1 MNGPLD
7 GVQVL
12 EVANW
17 LAGPTAAALLG
28 DMGAQVI
35 KIEPPSGDAW
45 RGLVS
50 TTTGSGQAAGG
61 PNWSFE
67 MDNRGKR
74 SATVNL
80 NHPAGRAIIQQLAE
94 RADVFITNLSPARA
108 ERYTLTYPTLS
119 ARNPRLIYAWVTA
132 YGAEGP
138 DRDRLGF
145 DFTAYWARSGM
156 MHLLGDAGAPPM
168 LQRGG
173 MGDHTTALAM
183 LSGILAALIERGQ
196 SGLGQEV
203 RCSLLNTGAFVLS
216 GDLQTALVTGQDP
229 PKRDAVSPPNPIQQ
243 RYQCADGRWLLLNMP
258 QSDPYW
264 PKVCRALDRPDLI
277 DDVRCATFGAR
288 AQNSRE
294 ICAIIAGIIATAPL
308 DAWTPRFEAQGVIW
322 APVAL
327 PTEVIADP
335 QAHAN
340 RHFATIEHPTLGR
353 FQTVDIPIRF
363 GRSHVTV
370 RGPAPEVGQHTEEVL
385 SELGHTWSEIAALR
399 AAGAI

>member
-1 MNGPLD
+1 MDGPLD

-17 LAGPTAAALLG
+17 LAGPTTAALLG
-28 DMGAQVI
+28 DMGARVI
-35 KIEPPSGDAW
+35 KIEPPAGDAW
-45 RGLVS
+45 RGLV
-50 TTTGSGQAAGG
+50 TPGAGSGEAAGG

-74 SATVNL
+74 SATADL
-80 NHPAGRAIIQQLAE
+80 NHPAGRAIVQQLAD
-94 RADVFITNLSPARA
+94 RADVFITNLSPSRV
-108 ERYTLTYPTLS
+108 ERYELAYATLS
-119 ARNPRLIYAWVTA
+119 KRNPRLIYAWVTA

-138 DRDRLGF
+138 DRDLPGF

-156 MHLLGDAGAPPM
+156 MHLMGDAGAPPM

-173 MGDHTTALAM
+173 MGDHTTALA
-183 LSGILAALIERGQ
+183 LVAGVLAALIERGH

-216 GDLQTALVTGQDP
+216 GDLQATLVSGKNP
-229 PKRDAVSPPNPIQQ
+229 AKRDPDSPPNPIQQ

-264 PKVCRALDRPDLI
+264 PKVCRALERPDLI
-277 DDVRCATFGAR
+277 DDKRCAGFNDR
-288 AQNSRE
+288 MRHSQE
-294 ICAIIAGIIATAPL
+294 ICAIIAGIIAAAPL
-308 DAWTPRFEAQGVIW
+308 AAWAPRFEANGVIW

-327 PTEVIADP
+327 PTEVVGDP

-340 RHFATIEHPTLGR
+340 RHFATIEHPTLGS

-363 GRSHVTV
+363 GRSRVTA
-370 RGPAPEVGQHTEEVL
+370 RGPAPEAGQHTEEVL
-385 SELGHTWSEIAALR
+385 SELGYTWSEIVALR
-399 AAGAI
+399 DAGAL